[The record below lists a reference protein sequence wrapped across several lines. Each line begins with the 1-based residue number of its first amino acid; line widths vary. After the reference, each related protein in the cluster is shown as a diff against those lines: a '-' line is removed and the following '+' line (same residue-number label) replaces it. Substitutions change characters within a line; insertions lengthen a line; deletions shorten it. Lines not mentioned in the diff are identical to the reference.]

1 MKKLFFLNTSKVF
14 GGGEK
19 WTLEAADALLQ
30 RGYSVTIGSLKN
42 TKLSQEALNLQIPV
56 KYIALQNSFSALN
69 PFKLK
74 NFVNFLKRKSID
86 VLFLNQSLDLKF
98 GGLAGHIAGVPQ
110 IIYRRGSAIPIK
122 NTLYSRYLLK
132 KCTTGLIANSEA
144 TKSTI
149 LQNTSH
155 YLEENKIQVIY
166 NGVKIEEIEHKS
178 QNGIN
183 IFEEFGI
190 PDNKIVLINIG
201 RLHEQKG
208 HSFLVESANILRRE
222 RDDFAILIVGDGPLK
237 NSIQQQI
244 KRYGLEDNFIFTGFR
259 DEVYSL
265 LSAADCLIHTA
276 RWEGFGYVI
285 AEAMALSKPVVAT
298 DVSNISEIIV
308 HEKTG
313 LLAEPENPND
323 IAEKINQILEN
334 PHKDAMGEAGR
345 MRIENHFTFQRMID
359 EIESGFLKDE

>member
-42 TKLSQEALNLQIPV
+42 TKLSEDALNLKIPV

-74 NFVNFLKRKSID
+74 NFITFLKRTSID

-98 GGLAGHIAGVPQ
+98 GGLAGHLAGVPQ

-132 KCTTGLIANSEA
+132 KCTTGLIANSNA

-149 LQNTSH
+149 LKNTSH
-155 YLEENKIQVIY
+155 YLEHSKIKVIY
-166 NGVKIEEIEHKS
+166 NGVKVEEIEEKS

-183 IFEEFGI
+183 IYKEFGI
-190 PDNKIVLINIG
+190 PEHKVILINIG

-208 HSFLVESANILRRE
+208 HTFLVDAANLLIKE
-222 RDDFAILIVGDGPLK
+222 RDDFVILIVGDGPLK
-237 NSIQQQI
+237 NSVQDQVT
-244 KRYGLEDNFIFTGFR
+244 RYGLQNNFVFTGFR

-265 LSAADCLIHTA
+265 LSSSDFLVHTA

-298 DVSNISEIIV
+298 NVSNISEIV
-308 HEKTG
+308 VNEETG
-313 LLAEPENPND
+313 LLAEPNNPND
-323 IAEKINQILEN
+323 IAEKINLLLKN
-334 PHKDAMGEAGR
+334 PHRELMGKAGR
-345 MRIENHFTFQRMID
+345 KRVENKFTFQRMID
-359 EIESGFLKDE
+359 EIETGFLKE